1 MEKIDKNMLETYNPD
16 HPIPF
21 LLIDGQ
27 FMQFGTG
34 INPESLEKLND
45 EEIRKMISDENSM
58 VWQIYYK
65 REQHYSISNM
75 QKHWKYTRKYQR

>member
-1 MEKIDKNMLETYNPD
+1 MVNLCN
-16 HPIPF
+16 
-21 LLIDGQ
+21 
-27 FMQFGTG
+27 FGTG

-45 EEIRKMISDENSM
+45 EEIRKMISDENSV

-75 QKHWKYTRKYQR
+75 LKHWQYTRKYQR

>member
-1 MEKIDKNMLETYNPD
+1 MEKIDKNILETYNPD
-16 HPIPF
+16 HLIPF

-75 QKHWKYTRKYQR
+75 QKHWQYTRKYQR